1 MTKPRLKSLCVFCG
15 SSTGTDPRLG
25 AAAARLGHHMA
36 EAGVRL
42 IYGGGELGL
51 MGILA
56 KSVMTHGGQVIGI
69 IPEHLTRVEKAFD
82 GVTELHVVDSMHTRK
97 HKMFGLADA
106 FAVLPGGMGTL
117 DETFEILTWKQLR
130 LHAKP
135 IIVVNQDG
143 YWRKWLELVS
153 QVVATGFAHPD
164 TQRLYAVVDDV
175 DHVLGAAAAEL
186 DSSRHGD
193 PRRF

>member
-1 MTKPRLKSLCVFCG
+1 MNKARLKSLCVFCG
-15 SSTGTDPRLG
+15 SSAGTDPRLG
-25 AAAARLGHHMA
+25 AAAARLGQHMA
-36 EAGVRL
+36 RAGVRL
-42 IYGGGELGL
+42 VYGGGELGL

-56 KSVMTHGGQVIGI
+56 RAVIEHGGHVTGI
-69 IPEHLTRVEKAFD
+69 IPEHLTRVERAYD
-82 GVTELHVVDSMHTRK
+82 GATELLVVDSMHVCKQR
-97 HKMFGLADA
+97 MFELADA

-135 IIVVNQDG
+135 IILVNQNG
-143 YWRKWLELVS
+143 YWRKWLDLAAH
-153 QVVATGFAHPD
+153 VVNSGFAHPD

-175 DHVLGAAAAEL
+175 DRVLAAASTEL
-186 DSSRHGD
+186 DSSRHGE